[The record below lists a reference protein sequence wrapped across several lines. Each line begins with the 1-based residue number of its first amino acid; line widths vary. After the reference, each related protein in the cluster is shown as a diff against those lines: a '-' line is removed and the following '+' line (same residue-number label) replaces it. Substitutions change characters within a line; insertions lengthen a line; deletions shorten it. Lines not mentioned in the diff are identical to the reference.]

1 MRRASFRP
9 RPFDRSHYGRSF
21 LATRL
26 TEAPVIED
34 EVDGAPVPAPKP
46 RPMPKRARVP
56 LTDDEPVDPD
66 KPLPG
71 QPVPGP
77 QEPPD
82 PKPQDPPA
90 KAAPK
95 RARAK

>member
-1 MRRASFRP
+1 MRRAEFRP
-9 RPFDRSHYGRSF
+9 RQFDKSHYGVA
-21 LATRL
+21 LKTQL
-26 TEAPVIED
+26 VDAPVVMD
-34 EVDGAPVPAPKP
+34 E
-46 RPMPKRARVP
+46 
-56 LTDDEPVDPD
+56 EPVDPD

-77 QEPPD
+77 QDPPD

-95 RARAK
+95 QRRVK

>member
-1 MRRASFRP
+1 MQRASFRP

-26 TEAPVIED
+26 TEAPVVVMD
-34 EVDGAPVPAPKP
+34 E
-46 RPMPKRARVP
+46 
-56 LTDDEPVDPD
+56 EPVDPD